1 MEDEP
6 GTIDQE
12 EPRAVDQD
20 VLDELHHAIGD
31 DPAFLR
37 EVIDSYLEDT
47 PRLIASIREGI
58 VTLDVES
65 TNRAAHTLK
74 STSATVGALGLSA
87 MTRELE
93 TMTSVATT
101 EGDDL
106 AEPEIG
112 ALVDVIAN
120 EFLTVRD
127 ELNATV
133 PADSDNP

>member
-6 GTIDQE
+6 GTIDHE
-12 EPRAVDQD
+12 EPRAVDRD

-58 VTLDVES
+58 ATRDVEL

-87 MTRELE
+87 MARELE

-101 EGDDL
+101 EADDL

-112 ALVDVIAN
+112 ALVDLVAN

-127 ELNATV
+127 ELNSIV
-133 PADSDNP
+133 PPEPDG